1 VFCIESVIVSMREQR
16 ATAKDCVCASI
27 DSPSW
32 TIEGIVG
39 MLHGCCLYVT
49 AAWLLSSCHCQIC
62 GRLVTESTL
71 H

>member
-16 ATAKDCVCASI
+16 TTAKDCICASI

-32 TIEGIVG
+32 NIEGIVG

-49 AAWLLSSCHCQIC
+49 ARYVVDS
-62 GRLVTESTL
+62 
-71 H
+71 